1 MWSQQAMKAYHQADR
16 EAAAE
21 SENPHEL
28 VSVLF
33 DELIRR
39 MEAFRATMVAGNY
52 STERGFTW
60 GSAGGGKL
68 AAWLNALEAV
78 DEARRAGK

>member
-1 MWSQQAMKAYHQADR
+1 MERPELPKGIKT
-16 EAAAE
+16 
-21 SENPHEL
+21 NPPAP
-28 VSVLF
+28 VDYNGARIYTSF
-33 DELIRR
+33 AKRS
-39 MEAFRATMVAGNY
+39 FRAIIVAGNY
-52 STERGFTW
+52 STERGFAW